1 MRFTGHVIKKPFAV
15 GSKSERAAVLL
26 ATNEGEYVLRR
37 QGGNP
42 FHDETLEQLVG
53 KRIVA
58 EGVLTGYTL
67 LLSSW
72 EAAAEK

>member
-1 MRFTGHVIKKPFAV
+1 MRFTGHVIKKPFAK
-15 GSKSERAAVLL
+15 GSKSEHSAVLL
-26 ATNEGEYVLRR
+26 ATDEGEYVLRQ

-42 FHDETLEQLVG
+42 FHDDALEQLVG
-53 KRIVA
+53 QRIVA

-72 EAAAEK
+72 QIAAEK